1 MATPQTRF
9 QPMMARAPM
18 AFHASPVSAAQL
30 PVYTR
35 PAVRGV
41 KRIFA
46 KCYST
51 FKEKSF
57 SAFSRHRETER
68 DIRDNH
74 FLTILHEQRRGQHP
88 QQSSPAV
95 YSDSVHW
102 IVNTQPEQQSAQCE
116 VKFE

>member
-51 FKEKSF
+51 FNKEK
-57 SAFSRHRETER
+57 AFSRH
-68 DIRDNH
+68 
-74 FLTILHEQRRGQHP
+74 
-88 QQSSPAV
+88 
-95 YSDSVHW
+95 
-102 IVNTQPEQQSAQCE
+102 CE
-116 VKFE
+116 IFAKKCLESLPVRTYVSLQAS

>member
-46 KCYST
+46 KFYST
-51 FKEKSF
+51 FNKEK
-57 SAFSRHRETER
+57 AFSRHCET
-68 DIRDNH
+68 
-74 FLTILHEQRRGQHP
+74 
-88 QQSSPAV
+88 V
-95 YSDSVHW
+95 KVH
-102 IVNTQPEQQSAQCE
+102 
-116 VKFE
+116 